1 MNAPHPLVSV
11 VIPAYNEELA
21 IEHDIQII
29 RKALDEAGYDWE
41 LIVVDDGSVDR
52 TGEIAES
59 LGAVVL
65 RHAQNKGTGGAR
77 TTGVRYARGEIVI
90 MTDADGTYPN
100 QEMPRL
106 IEAVREGYDMAV
118 GARRAERGTL
128 RFLRTPAKEFIRRL
142 ASFMTGATIP
152 DLNSGLRAFRTD
164 VARTFIG
171 LLPNTHS
178 WVSTITLAM
187 LANGYRVKF
196 IPIDYYPR
204 IGKSTFHPIRDTYN
218 YLTLVFRALTYFNP
232 LKLFLPVSALI
243 FWFGVAKMLY
253 DNFVRHDIR
262 ESDIMLVLMGVLIMM
277 MGLLADLVVATNRHR
292 YFAPPRLRT
301 PPTDGREREY

>member
-1 MNAPHPLVSV
+1 MNSPNPLVSV

-29 RKALDEAGYDWE
+29 RKALDDAGYEWE
-41 LIVVDDGSVDR
+41 LIVVDDGSTDR

-100 QEMPRL
+100 QDMPKL
-106 IEAVREGYDMAV
+106 IEAVRSGYDMSI
-118 GARRAERGTL
+118 GARRAEKGTL

-142 ASFMTGATIP
+142 ASFMTGAPIP

-187 LANGYRVKF
+187 LSNGYRVSF

-232 LKLFLPVSALI
+232 LKLFLPVSAMV
-243 FWFGVAKMLY
+243 FWFGVVKLLY
-253 DNFVRHDIR
+253 DNFERHDIR
-262 ESDIMLVLMGVLIMM
+262 ESDIMLVLAGILIMM
-277 MGLLADLVVATNRHR
+277 MGLLADLIVAANRHR
-292 YFAPPRLRT
+292 YLAPPRLKA